1 MAHEAEAQRDAAC
14 LQVRQLEAQLVETRG
29 NLQQPRE
36 VAAAL
41 RCQLEDEQAAKRARC
56 AAAEPAEEWV
66 LDDASDSWEDS
77 PAGGEA
83 EQAATAATARMQA
96 AGEGHMAEQAAGSQ
110 AAEPSVPT
118 ASTQPRPA
126 EQGEAAEQPGSVV
139 DIEPAAAAAQLQ
151 HDEQRSRGSPPA
163 AGRRAEPEAAASST
177 RQPLVQC
184 GEPFQGQ
191 PAGWQQFMT
200 QSLIDQHGA
209 FATLMA
215 QALAMEDAS
224 DSSSGAQRE
233 CGSRKRGRRSTA

>member
-14 LQVRQLEAQLVETRG
+14 LQVRQLEAQLVESRG
-29 NLQQPRE
+29 NLQQLRE

-41 RCQLEDEQAAKRARC
+41 RCQLEDERAAKQARC

-77 PAGGEA
+77 PAGSEA
-83 EQAATAATARMQA
+83 EQAVNAATARMQA
-96 AGEGHMAEQAAGSQ
+96 AEHRHLAEQATGSQ
-110 AAEPSVPT
+110 AAEPTAPT
-118 ASTQPRPA
+118 ASTQRRPA

-151 HDEQRSRGSPPA
+151 HDAQQNRDSPPA
-163 AGRRAEPEAAASST
+163 ADRRAEPEAAASST
-177 RQPLVQC
+177 RHPLMQC
-184 GEPFQGQ
+184 RKPQGQ
-191 PAGWQQFMT
+191 PAGWQQLMT

-209 FATLMA
+209 FAALMA

-233 CGSRKRGRRSTA
+233 SGSRKRGRDSTA